1 MTIILLCS
9 AVVGLLMLF
18 GVTCMIAI
26 DTAKE
31 VVDRDVSIRKLKREL
46 DSAATELEEL
56 RCEYERS
63 MGGQSWRFRPVNRIS
78 RRYPR

>member
-9 AVVGLLMLF
+9 TVVGLLMLLCF
-18 GVTCMIAI
+18 ALMIAL

-31 VVDRDVSIRKLKREL
+31 VTDRDVSIRKLKREL

-63 MGGQSWRFRPVNRIS
+63 MGGHSWRFRPVNRIS